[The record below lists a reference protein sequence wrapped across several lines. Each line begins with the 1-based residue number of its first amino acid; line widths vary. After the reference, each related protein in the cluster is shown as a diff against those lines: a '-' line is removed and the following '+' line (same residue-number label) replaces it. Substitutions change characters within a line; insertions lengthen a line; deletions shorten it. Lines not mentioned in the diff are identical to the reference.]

1 MASLA
6 QPDGRIPT
14 IRQTVM
20 WLDEWRETVGNGRT
34 ANRTPYGT
42 YPLVRK

>member
-14 IRQTVM
+14 IRQAVM
-20 WLDEWRETVGNGRT
+20 WLDEWRETVGSCRT
-34 ANRTPYGT
+34 ANYTGDAT
-42 YPLVRK
+42 YPLEG